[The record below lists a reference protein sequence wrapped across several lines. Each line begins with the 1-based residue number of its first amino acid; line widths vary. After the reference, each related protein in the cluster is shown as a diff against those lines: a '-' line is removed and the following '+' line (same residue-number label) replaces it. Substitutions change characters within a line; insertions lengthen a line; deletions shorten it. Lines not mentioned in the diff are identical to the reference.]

1 MEHQRLLELHEALA
15 AEISCT
21 FSEVATVFSH
31 LFDHERKLSER
42 ADTRATQ
49 KDTKALRAIADDL
62 DKAIRRAEA
71 LPQDSG
77 AAFVLLTGNLPSLTE
92 LRRMRDH
99 LRGYADLVSD
109 NYVSKIYPAPNG
121 RKEQA
126 RVVAKAVAL
135 MFAAKGERMGC
146 GKLPDGSGKPSGPF
160 GRAVK
165 AALAVFEIDANS
177 DNAWFRP
184 AKEAAAQH
192 DNTN

>member
-1 MEHQRLLELHEALA
+1 MEDQRLVDLHEALA
-15 AEISCT
+15 AEISCA
-21 FSEVATVFSH
+21 FSEVATVFND
-31 LFDHERKLSER
+31 LFDQERKLSER

-49 KDTKALRAIADDL
+49 KETKALRAIADDL

-77 AAFVLLTGNLPSLTE
+77 AAFVLLTGNLPSLEE

-109 NYVSKIYPAPNG
+109 NYVSKTYPAPNG

-135 MFAAKGERMGC
+135 LFAAKGERMGC
-146 GKLPDGSGKPSGPF
+146 GKLPDSPNPSGPF
-160 GRAVK
+160 GRAVV
-165 AALAVFEIDANS
+165 AALAVFEIDA
-177 DNAWFRP
+177 DWFRP
-184 AKEAAAQH
+184 AKEAAAQY

>member
-1 MEHQRLLELHEALA
+1 MEDQRLVELHEALA

-21 FSEVATVFSH
+21 FAEVATIFDN
-31 LFDHERKLSER
+31 LFENERRLAER
-42 ADTRATQ
+42 AETRATQ
-49 KDTKALRAIADDL
+49 KDTADLRAIANGL

-77 AAFVLLTGNLPSLTE
+77 AAFVLSSGKIPTLDD
-92 LRRMRDH
+92 LRHMRDH
-99 LRGYADLVSD
+99 LRGYADLVTD
-109 NYVSKIYPAPNG
+109 NYVSKLYPATNG

-135 MFAAKGERMGC
+135 LFAAKGERMGC
-146 GKLPDGSGKPSGPF
+146 GKVPDGSGKPSGPF

-184 AKEAAAQH
+184 AKEAAAQY